1 MSKKFR
7 TRLFGFKKKDVNLY
21 LSSYSVETQNALDE
35 KDDKIEDLTKEV
47 ETLRAKIKEYEDS
60 NKYVGNAILAAEK
73 KAHDIILEAEKD
85 ALNRKKEIEEEIK
98 QSNMILKRLNEEI
111 KQLRHSLLVSVDK
124 YKNDLDVIISAS
136 EEN

>member
-1 MSKKFR
+1 MSKKFK
-7 TRLFGFKKKDVNLY
+7 TSLFGFKKKDVTKY

-35 KDDKIEDLTKEV
+35 KEDKIEDLSKEV
-47 ETLRAKIKEYEDS
+47 EALRAKVKEYEDN

-73 KAHDIILEAEKD
+73 KAHDIISEAERE
-85 ALNRKKEIEEEIK
+85 ALDRKKEIEEEIK
-98 QSNMILKRLNEEI
+98 QSNMVLKRLNEEI
-111 KQLRHSLLVSVDK
+111 KQLRHSLMVSVDK